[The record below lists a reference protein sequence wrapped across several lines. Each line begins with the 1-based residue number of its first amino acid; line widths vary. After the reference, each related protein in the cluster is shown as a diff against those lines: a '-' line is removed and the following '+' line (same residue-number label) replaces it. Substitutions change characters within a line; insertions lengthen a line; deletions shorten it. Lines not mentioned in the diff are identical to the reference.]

1 MRSLMMG
8 IPSSIVFGMW
18 LVITCADR
26 NEINKHLELGKQFLS
41 KGQFA
46 DALTHYHAAIELEPN
61 NYQTLYR
68 RATVYLAMGK
78 SKAAIPDLDRVV
90 ELKGDF
96 TAARIQRGSV
106 LLKQGELDAAENDFN
121 AVLSVEPSNVDVSN
135 KLDLIAN
142 IRQYLQQAKL
152 FFEEKDLR
160 SAEYYLSKSLEL
172 SVEPSNVDVS
182 NKLDLIANI
191 RQYLQQAKLF
201 FEEKDLRSAE
211 YYLSKSLEYLVWDPS
226 LYRLRAQCYEE
237 RGETRKAIADMRTLT
252 KLVADST
259 EDFLKI
265 AYLYYGIGDVEES
278 LSQIRECLKLNPDHK
293 ECFPFYKKVKK
304 LAKMR
309 ESLIEAK
316 GRKDWMLCLEKG
328 QQILKF
334 ENQLTPIQMEAFRHM
349 CKCNTELGHIS
360 EAIQQCTEVLKNS
373 DPSDVDV
380 LCDRADAYLIDER
393 YDEAIEDFQTAQQLQ
408 EENRRAREGLEKAQ
422 KLKKQAG
429 KRDYY
434 KILGLRR
441 NASKRDIT
449 KAYRKLA
456 QKWHPDN
463 FNDEVEKKKAE
474 QKFIDIAAAKEV
486 LSDDEK
492 RAQFD
497 QGIDPLDPESQHG
510 GGSHFHQGFPGG
522 FMFREGGGPFSFKF
536 NF

>member
-1 MRSLMMG
+1 MCYPMMG
-8 IPSSIVFGMW
+8 IPSSL
-18 LVITCADR
+18 LVVVGTCLMVLCAAKD
-26 NEINKHLELGKQFLS
+26 ELSKHLELGKQFLA

-46 DALTHYHAAIELEPN
+46 DALTHYHAAIELDPT

-96 TAARIQRGSV
+96 TAARIQRGNV
-106 LLKQGELDAAENDFN
+106 LLKQGEIDAAEDDYN
-121 AVLSVEPSNVDVSN
+121 AVLSVEKNGEIEN
-135 KLDLIAN
+135 KLDLIVDL
-142 IRQYLQQAKL
+142 RQYLQQVRT
-152 FFEEKDLR
+152 FVEQKDWH
-160 SAEYYLSKSLEL
+160 SAEYYLNKALEH
-172 SVEPSNVDVS
+172 
-182 NKLDLIANI
+182 
-191 RQYLQQAKLF
+191 
-201 FEEKDLRSAE
+201 
-211 YYLSKSLEYLVWDPS
+211 LVWSPS
-226 LYRLRAQCYEE
+226 LYRLRAQCYEN
-237 RGETRKAIADMRTLT
+237 RGEIRKSIADMRTLT
-252 KLVADST
+252 KLVSDST

-265 AYLYYGIGDVEES
+265 ARLYYGIGDVEES

-293 ECFPFYKKVKK
+293 ECFQFYKNVKK

-309 ESLIEAK
+309 ESLIDAK
-316 GRKDWMLCLEKG
+316 ENGKWMACIEKG
-328 QQILKF
+328 QEILKYDT
-334 ENQLTPIQMEAFRHM
+334 LTEIQMNAFRHM
-349 CKCNTELGHIS
+349 CKCNMELGHLA

-380 LCDRADAYLIDER
+380 LCDRADAYLLDEQ

-422 KLKKQAG
+422 KLKKQVG
-429 KRDYY
+429 RRDYY

-463 FNDEVEKKKAE
+463 FSDEKEKKKAE

-497 QGIDPLDPESQHG
+497 QGVDPLDPESQQG

>member
-1 MRSLMMG
+1 MRT
-8 IPSSIVFGMW
+8 
-18 LVITCADR
+18 VITGNALPIHVFSVCFALAYGSKD
-26 NEINKHLELGKQFLS
+26 EIEKHLELGKTFLS

-46 DALTHYHAAIELEPN
+46 DALTHYHAAIDLDPT

-90 ELKGDF
+90 ELKADF
-96 TAARIQRGSV
+96 TAARIQRGNV
-106 LLKQGELDAAENDFN
+106 LLKQGEIDAAENDFN
-121 AVLSVEPSNVDVSN
+121 AVLASEPSHAEVSA
-135 KLDLIAN
+135 KIDLISDL
-142 IRQYLQQAKL
+142 RQYLHQAKA
-152 FFEEKDLR
+152 FFERQDYS
-160 SAEYYLSKSLEL
+160 SAEYYLNKALEH
-172 SVEPSNVDVS
+172 
-182 NKLDLIANI
+182 
-191 RQYLQQAKLF
+191 
-201 FEEKDLRSAE
+201 
-211 YYLSKSLEYLVWDPS
+211 LVWDPS
-226 LYRLRAQCYEE
+226 LYRLRAKCLEV

-259 EDFLKI
+259 EDYLRI
-265 AYLYYGIGDVEES
+265 SQLYYGIGDVEES
-278 LSQIRECLKLNPDHK
+278 LNQIRECLKLNPDHK

-309 ESLIEAK
+309 ESLNDAK
-316 GRKDWMLCLEKG
+316 GREDWMACLDKG

-334 ENQLTPIQMEAFRHM
+334 ERDVNDIQMDTYRSL
-349 CKCNTELGHIS
+349 CKCNMELGHIN
-360 EAIQQCTEVLKNS
+360 EAIQQCTDVLENS
-373 DPSDVDV
+373 DPNDVDV
-380 LCDRADAYLIDER
+380 LCDRAEAYLLDER
-393 YDEAIEDFQTAQQLQ
+393 YDEAIEDFQKAQQAQ
-408 EENRRAREGLEKAQ
+408 EESRRAREGLEKAQ

-434 KILGLRR
+434 KILGIKR

-463 FNDEVEKKKAE
+463 FNDEAEKKKAE
-474 QKFIDIAAAKEV
+474 AKFIDIAAAKEV

-497 QGIDPLDPESQHG
+497 QGIDPLDPDAKQG
-510 GGSHFHQGFPGG
+510 GPHFHHGFPGG

>member
-1 MRSLMMG
+1 MMG
-8 IPSSIVFGMW
+8 IPSPLLVLTGMW
-18 LVITCADR
+18 LMLVCAAKD
-26 NEINKHLELGKQFLS
+26 ELDKHLELGKQFLA

-46 DALTHYHAAIELEPN
+46 DALTHYHAAIELDPK

-78 SKAAIPDLDRVV
+78 SKAAIPDLDKVV
-90 ELKGDF
+90 ELKEDF
-96 TAARIQRGSV
+96 TAARIQRGNV
-106 LLKQGELDAAENDFN
+106 LLKQGEIDAAESDFN
-121 AVLSVEPSNVDVSN
+121 VVLSVENSNTEVEN
-135 KLDLIAN
+135 KLDLIVDL
-142 IRQYLQQAKL
+142 RQYLHQAKTL
-152 FFEEKDLR
+152 FEQKDWH
-160 SAEYYLSKSLEL
+160 SAEHYLNKALEH
-172 SVEPSNVDVS
+172 
-182 NKLDLIANI
+182 
-191 RQYLQQAKLF
+191 
-201 FEEKDLRSAE
+201 
-211 YYLSKSLEYLVWDPS
+211 LVWDPS
-226 LYRLRAQCYEE
+226 LYRLRAQCYEA
-237 RGETRKAIADMRTLT
+237 RGEIRKAIADMRTLT

-259 EDFLKI
+259 GDFLRI
-265 AYLYYGIGDVEES
+265 SHLYYGIGDVEES

-304 LAKMR
+304 LAKLR
-309 ESLIEAK
+309 ESLIDAK
-316 GRKDWMLCLEKG
+316 GNGNWLDCIEKG
-328 QQILKF
+328 QQILKY
-334 ENQLTPIQMEAFRHM
+334 ESLTEIQMSAFRHM
-349 CKCNTELGHIS
+349 CKCNTELGHLA

-380 LCDRADAYLIDER
+380 LCDRADAYLLDEQ
-393 YDEAIEDFQTAQQLQ
+393 YDEAIEDFQTAHQLQ
-408 EENRRAREGLEKAQ
+408 EDNRRAREGLEKAQ
-422 KLKKQAG
+422 KTKKQAG

-463 FNDEVEKKKAE
+463 FSDEKEKKKAE

-497 QGIDPLDPESQHG
+497 QGIDPLDPEAHQG

-536 NF
+536 HF